1 MILYDNVCT
10 PCVRKQ
16 EWRELRRFAVKHKL
30 ELTRVDIKKQPQYRD
45 KALSYEIDLPF
56 VVHGNVALS
65 LREPLEGLLR

>member
-16 EWRELRRFAVKHKL
+16 QWRELRRFAVKNKL
-30 ELTRVDIKKQPQYRD
+30 TIKRIDVRSSKETLDEARQYG
-45 KALSYEIDLPF
+45 IDLPF

-65 LREPLEGLLR
+65 LSEPLERLL